1 MRSAFLDHIEVS
13 VVLWERRGWRAELM
27 PVSQSCMEYSSVLKT
42 AIRTYDESS
51 IDVEYKYF
59 KIFECL

>member
-1 MRSAFLDHIEVS
+1 
-13 VVLWERRGWRAELM
+13 M
-27 PVSQSCMEYSSVLKT
+27 PVSQSCVEYSSVLKT